1 MIFKIQRTPS
11 NLIVVK
17 DSDTHK
23 FLHPDGQVHFEA
35 AFYKSREQAQEVI
48 DSAWT
53 CRVGDIL
60 EAGGNKVMVT
70 RMPGD
75 HEVGFV
81 IIEDDYGCSGTL
93 WNGTTIKVKDFN
105 AITKAELLNW
115 SYLNWEKE

>member
-48 DSAWT
+48 NSTWT

-60 EAGGNKVMVT
+60 VNDGSKVMVVKLL
-70 RMPGD
+70 GD
-75 HEVGFV
+75 DEVGFV
-81 IIEDDYGCSGTL
+81 VVQDSVCGTGIL
-93 WNGTTIKVKDFN
+93 WNATTIKVEDCS
-105 AITKAELLNW
+105 AITKDELLNW